1 MDKSLDAC
9 AMLAYLQQEAGE
21 DVLADML
28 KDATVTCFAHA
39 VNMVEVY
46 YHYLRVYDEAAANKA
61 VATLESD
68 GVIVR
73 EDLDED
79 FWKAVA
85 GLKRR
90 GRISLADCFCIALA
104 QRLGGEVVT
113 TDHHEFDALVP
124 LNLVPINF
132 IR

>member
-9 AMLAYLQQEAGE
+9 AMLAYLQQEAGG

-28 KDATVTCFAHA
+28 KDSTVSCYAHA

-46 YHYLRVYDEAAANKA
+46 YHYLRVFDEAAADKA
-61 VATLESD
+61 VATLEND
-68 GVIVR
+68 GVVIR
-73 EDLDED
+73 EDLDAD

-85 GLKRR
+85 KLKRR

-113 TDHHEFDALVP
+113 TDHHEFDAPVP
-124 LNLVPINF
+124 LTIVPIQF

>member
-1 MDKSLDAC
+1 MDKALDAC
-9 AMLAYLQQEAGE
+9 AMLAYLQQEAGGE
-21 DVLADML
+21 LVANTLNDT
-28 KDATVTCFAHA
+28 TVSCYAHA

-46 YHYLRVYDEAAANKA
+46 YHYLRVFDEAAASKA
-61 VATLESD
+61 ITALKND
-68 GVIVR
+68 GVIAR

-79 FWKAVA
+79 FWKSVA
-85 GLKRR
+85 NLKAR

-124 LNLVPINF
+124 LNLVPIQF